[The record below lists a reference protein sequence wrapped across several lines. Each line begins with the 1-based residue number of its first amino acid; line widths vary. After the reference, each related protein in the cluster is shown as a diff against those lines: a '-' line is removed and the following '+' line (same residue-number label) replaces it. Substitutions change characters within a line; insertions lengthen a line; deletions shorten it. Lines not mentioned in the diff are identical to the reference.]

1 MQGAQVQSLVGE
13 LRSLMLSGVAKQTSK
28 HTPSFPY
35 RHPAQTLPLWAYGIG
50 LRWSAHPRAPLSN
63 DVCPGPL
70 LAHLS
75 CGALFHAGP
84 PGGYKWGRGESTG
97 TASLKRQLPPLLTLA
112 ERTPALQEEFKLES
126 PNCSDR
132 CGSCW
137 RSKWGHTLGTL
148 RRHLTPP
155 STGSFLP
162 RRRPVLL
169 SPAGLGDPLVTA
181 FVLGPHL

>member
-1 MQGAQVQSLVGE
+1 M
-13 LRSLMLSGVAKQTSK
+13 SK
-28 HTPSFPY
+28 HTPSFPC
-35 RHPAQTLPLWAYGIG
+35 RRPAQILPTWAYGIG
-50 LRWSAHPRAPLSN
+50 LRSSAHPKVPLST
-63 DVCPGPL
+63 DVCPSPL

-75 CGALFHAGP
+75 CGAFFRAVP

-97 TASLKRQLPPLLTLA
+97 TASLKRQLPPLLTPA
-112 ERTPALQEEFKLES
+112 ERSPALQEKFKPES
-126 PNCSDR
+126 PNCSDW
-132 CGSCW
+132 CGSRW

-169 SPAGLGDPLVTA
+169 FPAGLGDPLVTA
-181 FVLGPHL
+181 FFLGPHL

>member
-1 MQGAQVQSLVGE
+1 MQGAQVQSLGGE
-13 LRSLMLSGVAKQTSK
+13 LRSRMLPGVAKRTSK

-35 RHPAQTLPLWAYGIG
+35 RHPAQILPLWPYGIG
-50 LRWSAHPRAPLSN
+50 LRWSAHPRVPLST

-75 CGALFHAGP
+75 CRALFHAVP

-97 TASLKRQLPPLLTLA
+97 TASLKRQLPAPLALA
-112 ERTPALQEEFKLES
+112 ERTTSASGGIQTGVTQLLGPVRLLLEEQ
-126 PNCSDR
+126 
-132 CGSCW
+132 
-137 RSKWGHTLGTL
+137 WGHTLGTL
-148 RRHLTPP
+148 RRDLPPP

-181 FVLGPHL
+181 FFLGPHL